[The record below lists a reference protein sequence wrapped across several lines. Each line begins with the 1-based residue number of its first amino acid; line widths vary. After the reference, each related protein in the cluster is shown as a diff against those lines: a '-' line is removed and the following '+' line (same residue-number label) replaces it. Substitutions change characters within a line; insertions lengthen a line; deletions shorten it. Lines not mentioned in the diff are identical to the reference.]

1 MIKDRHRLR
10 QKFKGGRAPLKKNP
24 SKADGVM
31 SKSMALAERRKA
43 LLPTPTFPEALPV
56 SQRLETLQTA
66 IADNQV
72 IIVAGETGSGKTTQL
87 PKICLSLGRGV
98 FGTIGH
104 TQPRRVAARTVAHR
118 IAEELDVPLG
128 KGCGL
133 SGEIY
138 RPVIRRVER
147 KSDDRRY
154 FAG

>member
-10 QKFKGGRAPLKKNP
+10 QKFKGGRAPLKKSP

-43 LLPTPTFPEALPV
+43 LLPTPSFPEALPV

-98 FGTIGH
+98 FGTI
-104 TQPRRVAARTVAHR
+104 
-118 IAEELDVPLG
+118 
-128 KGCGL
+128 
-133 SGEIY
+133 
-138 RPVIRRVER
+138 
-147 KSDDRRY
+147 
-154 FAG
+154 